1 MTERSTSPY
10 TQQYSKWFVGEC
22 RQALPP
28 AMSGNAVAAAALTEG
43 VACVP
48 GSAFVAPAE
57 PDNALR
63 LCFTHPDADAI
74 IEGVRRLR
82 RAYDEIVSKPRSPGP

>member
-1 MTERSTSPY
+1 MRWTRPGGGAFLWLT
-10 TQQYSKWFVGEC
+10 
-22 RQALPP
+22 LPP
-28 AMSGNAVAAAALTEG
+28 AVSGDALAAAALAEG

-48 GSAFVAPAE
+48 GSAFVGPGE

-82 RAYDEIVSKPRSPGP
+82 RAYDGVLSKLRSPGP